1 MPAPLILAA
10 IPAIIQTAKEL
21 IDRYV
26 PDKTAAQAAK
36 DALDKQESSEHFQ
49 IALRQIDT
57 NIAEIQAGGW
67 LGKWRGALGW
77 GLAFSAIY
85 QLILVHF
92 IVFIALAIS
101 PTFPV
106 EKLPRLDWQ
115 ELGKLLMGMLG
126 LS

>member
-1 MPAPLILAA
+1 MAPFLVAA
-10 IPAIIQTAKEL
+10 IPTIIQAAKDV
-21 IDRYV
+21 IDRMV
-26 PDKTAAQAAK
+26 PDKAAAQAAK
-36 DALDKQESSEHFQ
+36 DALDKQEANEHFQ

-85 QLILVHF
+85 QLIAVHF
-92 IVFIALAIS
+92 LVALLLIFN

-106 EKLPRLDWQ
+106 EKLPKLDWQ

-126 LS
+126 LGA